1 MNVLLTP
8 CQSGFRAFHSTS
20 LLKCT
25 DDWFNGLDAR
35 KYAGVVF
42 VDSKKLLIQLIMKS
56 FFKISHVMAFKATN
70 KHGSNHLSNRT

>member
-35 KYAGVVF
+35 KYAEVVF
-42 VDSKKLLIQLIMKS
+42 VDWKKAFDTVDHEILLQNFACYGIQGNEL
-56 FFKISHVMAFKATN
+56 A
-70 KHGSNHLSNRT
+70 